1 MKVTIIEPIERT
13 ESEVFE
19 FLFHQIALELPFEQ
33 FEGYFEPKDLDRVRE
48 IWNEAEE
55 DWKLDKVWSR
65 PLYDKDDED
74 FMWWER
80 D

>member
-1 MKVTIIEPIERT
+1 MKVTIIDPIERT

-19 FLFHQIALELPFEQ
+19 FLLHQVALELPFEQ
-33 FEGYFEPKDLDRVRE
+33 FEGYFEPKDLDKVKK
-48 IWNEAEE
+48 IWREAEE
-55 DWKLDKVWSR
+55 EWDIVRYR

>member
-1 MKVTIIEPIERT
+1 MLVTIIDPIERT

-19 FLFHQIALELPFEQ
+19 FLLHQIALELPFEQ
-33 FEGYFEPKDLDRVRE
+33 FENYFEAEDLPRVKE
-48 IWNEAEE
+48 IWREAEE
-55 DWKLDKVWSR
+55 EWNRIWSR

-74 FMWWER
+74 FMYWEK